1 MLAKFF
7 AAVMVFLAGFLPSSC
22 TSTKGKGPATQ
33 QQASSVISIN
43 STNKNLGVL
52 QLTNHFETCVQ
63 LGNGKSCTI
72 KPNLIDRKDLQLIMA
87 LQSKK
92 SDGKIAGL
100 SVIQVMTRQG
110 KSFEVA
116 VGDMNLTLTPK
127 LSE

>member
-1 MLAKFF
+1 
-7 AAVMVFLAGFLPSSC
+7 MVLLAGFLPSSC
-22 TSTKGKGPATQ
+22 TSTKGKSPAPQ

-52 QLTNHFETCVQ
+52 QLTNHYETCVQ

-72 KPNLIDRKDLQLIMA
+72 KPNLIDSKDLQLIMA

-100 SVIQVMTRQG
+100 SVVQVMARQG

-127 LSE
+127 LTE